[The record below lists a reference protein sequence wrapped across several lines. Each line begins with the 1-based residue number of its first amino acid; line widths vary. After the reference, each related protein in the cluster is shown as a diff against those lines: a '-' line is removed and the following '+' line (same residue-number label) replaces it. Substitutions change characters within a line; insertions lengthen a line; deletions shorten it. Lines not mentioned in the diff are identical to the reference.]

1 MRVRPR
7 SLDTFPHRRAQNAE
21 RSPRRIA
28 VSKQTRGKLR
38 HAKDLRIGLPHD
50 DGVIKTRDNQGHC
63 CFLSFLDRIGRVSYR
78 YDRLSKR
85 SAFTWKIFS
94 LSISLMGAVSTNR
107 VVCSIDAYG

>member
-1 MRVRPR
+1 MRVGPR
-7 SLDTFPHRRAQNAE
+7 SLDPSPHRRTHNAE
-21 RSPRRIA
+21 RSSRRIA

-38 HAKDLRIGLPHD
+38 HAKYLRIGLPHD
-50 DGVIKTRDNQGHC
+50 DGVIKTRDNQGHDG
-63 CFLSFLDRIGRVSYR
+63 FLSFLDRSRCVLHR

-107 VVCSIDAYG
+107 VVRSINAYG